1 MVKKT
6 LMLGA
11 IGYATLA
18 TISEP
23 TFATQ
28 SLLFSE
34 LNEAMSQWQSSYQN
48 TTAKDEFEQFK
59 SNHIQQFS
67 DFVELHFA
75 EFDEFRNELISSWGE
90 AQISEQA
97 RFVHYN
103 QENNARLNID
113 FESNTLT
120 VSLRHSDDLKL
131 TPEDAYREFQQLLPA
146 VDNAVLEVFFGDFIT
161 QIKQADFKPVTE
173 YEIDNSRRAKSLLQA
188 KQQIKKQT
196 QQQIQLVE
204 RQLDDKLAQ
213 PTEPEQEEEAKLL
226 LKQKRQQLER
236 LKTKRLE
243 RLKTNIREL
252 AKTTPNKEK
261 VSEFT
266 FKLPEHTKRP
276 ARAQTYISTVAK
288 QSKRFDIVPSLV
300 FSVMHTES
308 HFNPLAKSAI
318 PAYGLMQIVPTS
330 AGVDVNRFLYSRDEP
345 MPSTYLYIEDNNIEA
360 GTAYLHIL
368 DKRYLKHINDPL
380 SRKYCMIAAY
390 NTGAGNVARVFNSDG
405 SRNIRNASRI
415 INSMTPERVLE
426 ALESG
431 LPYDETKHYLKRV
444 LEREPLYQEI

>member
-1 MVKKT
+1 
-6 LMLGA
+6 MLGA
-11 IGYATLA
+11 ISCLAFATMSEQTLA
-18 TISEP
+18 S
-23 TFATQ
+23 Q
-28 SLLFSE
+28 SILFSE

-48 TTAKDEFEQFK
+48 PTTKDEFEQFK
-59 SNHIQQFS
+59 LNHLQQF
-67 DFVELHFA
+67 DDYVEQHFA
-75 EFDEFRNELISSWGE
+75 EFDRFRNELISSWGE

-113 FESNTLT
+113 FENNTLT
-120 VSLRHSDDLKL
+120 ISVRHSDKNKL
-131 TPEDAYREFQQLLPA
+131 TSEDAYQEFHRLLPA
-146 VDNAVLEVFFGDFIT
+146 IDNAVLEVFFQDFIT
-161 QIKQADFKPVTE
+161 QIKQADFKVVTE
-173 YEIDNSRRAKSLLQA
+173 YEIDNGHRAKSLLRA

-196 QQQIQLVE
+196 QQQIRLVE

-213 PTEPEQEEEAKLL
+213 PTAPTQEAEAKRL
-226 LKQKRQQLER
+226 LKQKRQQLE
-236 LKTKRLE
+236 LLQTKRLE
-243 RLKTNIREL
+243 RLKANIREL
-252 AKTTPNKEK
+252 AKATPTKEK

-266 FKLPEHTKRP
+266 FKLSEATKRP
-276 ARAQTYISTVAK
+276 ARAKTYIGAVAK
-288 QSKRFDIVPSLV
+288 QSKRFDIAPSLV

-330 AGVDVNRFLYSRDEP
+330 AGVDVNRFLYRRDEP
-345 MPSTYLYIEDNNIEA
+345 MPSTYLYIENNNIEA

-368 DKRYLKHINDPL
+368 DQRYLKYINDPL

-426 ALESG
+426 ALESE

-444 LEREPLYQEI
+444 LERESLYQEI